1 MHRAP
6 RPTEGTAVRIG
17 QVELVH
23 YCAKVEEC
31 PARDLPEF
39 ALSGRSNV
47 GKSSLINLLTRKK
60 KLAYTSK
67 HPGKTQCLIYFEVD
81 GKWNLVDM
89 PGYGYAKVGAA
100 ERRRWAVQAK
110 QYFSRREQL
119 AGVLQLID
127 FKVGPTPDD
136 KARLRDLVTTGKPIC
151 LVMTKADKIGQPLRE
166 AKIGE
171 HLRGLDLHLPSDTA
185 VVLTS
190 AADNFGRDE
199 LLAWLGDRLAARSA

>member
-1 MHRAP
+1 M
-6 RPTEGTAVRIG
+6 RIG

-31 PARDLPEF
+31 PARDIPEF

-47 GKSSLINLLTRKK
+47 GKSSVVNLLTRKK

-67 HPGKTQCLIYFEVD
+67 QPGKTQCLIYFEVD
-81 GKWNLVDM
+81 EKWHLVDM
-89 PGYGYAKVGAA
+89 PGYGYAKVGQH
-100 ERRRWAVQAK
+100 ERRRWAAQAR
-110 QYFSRREQL
+110 QYFQRRDQL

-136 KARLRDLVTTGKPIC
+136 KDRLRHLVSLGRPLC
-151 LVMTKADKIGQPLRE
+151 LVMTKVDKVSKSSRE
-166 AKIGE
+166 ARIGE
-171 HLRGLDLHLPSDTA
+171 HLRTLDLRLPPDTA

-190 AADNFGRDE
+190 ASEGFGRDE
-199 LLAWLGDRLAARSA
+199 LLAWLGDRIDAWSA

>member
-1 MHRAP
+1 MKI
-6 RPTEGTAVRIG
+6 GT
-17 QVELVH
+17 VELIH

-47 GKSSLINLLTRKK
+47 GKSSLVNLLTRKK

-67 HPGKTQCLIYFEVD
+67 QPGKTQCLIYFEVD

-89 PGYGYAKVGAA
+89 PGYGYAKVGEA
-100 ERRRWAVQAK
+100 ERRKWATQAK
-110 QYFSRREQL
+110 QYFAKREQL

-136 KARLRDLVTTGKPIC
+136 KARLRDLLAANRPIC
-151 LVMTKADKIGQPLRE
+151 LVMTKVDKVGRSRRE
-166 AKIGE
+166 AKVCE
-171 HLRGLDLHLPSDTA
+171 HLKTLDLGLPPTTGL
-185 VVLTS
+185 VLTS
-190 AADNFGRDE
+190 AAENFGRDE
-199 LLAWLGDRLAARSA
+199 LLAWLADRLEARPA

>member
-1 MHRAP
+1 
-6 RPTEGTAVRIG
+6 VRIG
-17 QVELVH
+17 DVELIH

-31 PARDLPEF
+31 PERDLPEF

-67 HPGKTQCLIYFEVD
+67 QPGKTQCLIYFRID
-81 GKWNLVDM
+81 DRWNLVDM
-89 PGYGYAKVGAA
+89 PGYGYARVGPE
-100 ERRRWAVQAK
+100 ERRRWARQAR
-110 QYFSRREQL
+110 QYFSQREQL

-136 KARLRDLVTTGKPIC
+136 KARLRDLVTIGRPLC
-151 LVMTKADKIGQPLRE
+151 LVMTKADKVARTRRE
-166 AKIGE
+166 PRIAE
-171 HLRGLDLHLPSDTA
+171 HLGGLDLRLPPDTA

-190 AADNFGRDE
+190 ATEGFGRDE
-199 LLAWLGDRLAARSA
+199 LLAWLGDRLAARPA

>member
-1 MHRAP
+1 M
-6 RPTEGTAVRIG
+6 RIG
-17 QVELVH
+17 QVELIH
-23 YCAKVEEC
+23 YCAKVEDC
-31 PARDLPEF
+31 PAKPVPEF

-47 GKSSLINLLTRKK
+47 GKSSLVNLLTRKK

-81 GKWNLVDM
+81 SAWNLVDM
-89 PGYGYAKVGAA
+89 PGYGYAKVGEE
-100 ERRRWAVQAK
+100 ERRRWMTQAH
-110 QYFSRREQL
+110 QYFHRREQL

-136 KARLRDLVTTGKPIC
+136 KARLRDLATVGRPIC
-151 LVMTKADKIGQPLRE
+151 LVMTKADKIPKTLRE

-171 HLRGLDLHLPSDTA
+171 HLSTLNLRLPPDTA

-199 LLAWLGDRLAARSA
+199 LLAWISDQLAAQTA